1 MNGVRTMRDRFVILA
16 DESADWKV
24 AGLRQLER
32 LAFALNEFAQS
43 SGRETK
49 IDIILFWNPRTP
61 GPAQWEPP
69 ESLHTRIRLKTQ
81 FDTLEPG
88 ARILGT
94 HLFVGRNRLEQI
106 IAAVPRV
113 VDQEEIGDETELWN
127 KLASSVENVLRQ
139 YCANQRDSF
148 VCRYLIQPNEIP
160 GCESRFLREVGK
172 SNDGIV
178 ARFLNRPISRAVSRI
193 LLKTKI
199 TPNAWSVGSMIIP
212 LIGCLFLVRGTY
224 WGFVL
229 GTACYHLHSTLD
241 GCDGEIARAK
251 YLDSE
256 RGRRLD
262 AFCDL
267 GVTILLALSLGAGLY
282 RHRAG
287 VNFAPLLYLLEGFVS
302 ALLVALQWWISDR
315 SNTSFGHLS
324 RRALGITE
332 TRSESGSLRAFPKS
346 IFAGARWLL
355 IEVTKRDVAQLFF
368 VLLAIAGATAWILHF
383 LFAYAVVGFVLT
395 VTALSLSSSSQ
406 RPDQLLPN

>member
-1 MNGVRTMRDRFVILA
+1 VSDVRTMDDRFLILA

-32 LAFALNEFAQS
+32 LTFALNEFAQS
-43 SGRETK
+43 IGRNTK
-49 IDIILFWNPRTP
+49 IDITVFWNPGTAS
-61 GPAQWEPP
+61 PAQWKPP
-69 ESLHTRIRLKTQ
+69 DSLHTRIRLKTQ
-81 FDTLEPG
+81 SDTLEPG
-88 ARILGT
+88 ARILDT

-106 IAAVPRV
+106 IAAAPTVF
-113 VDQEEIGDETELWN
+113 DEAKIGDQTELWN
-127 KLASSVENVLRQ
+127 KLASNVENVLRQ
-139 YCANQRDSF
+139 YCANQRGSF
-148 VCRYLIQPNEIP
+148 VCHYLVQSNEIAI
-160 GCESRFLREVGK
+160 CEGRFLREVGK

-178 ARFLNRPISRAVSRI
+178 ARLLNRPISRSVSRI

-199 TPNAWSVGSMIIP
+199 TPNAWSVGTMIIP
-212 LIGCLFLVRGTY
+212 LIGCLFLVRGSY

-229 GTACYHLHSTLD
+229 GTASYHLHSALD

-256 RGRRLD
+256 RGRRVD

-267 GVTILLALSLGAGLY
+267 GVTILLALSLGVGLY
-282 RHRAG
+282 REEAALSSARL
-287 VNFAPLLYLLEGFVS
+287 VYLLEGFVS

-332 TRSESGSLRAFPKS
+332 TKSEAGSVRASPKS

-355 IEVTKRDVAQLFF
+355 IEATKRDVAQFF
-368 VLLAIAGATAWILHF
+368 FLLLAITGATAWILHF
-383 LFAYAVVGFVLT
+383 LFAYALFGFALT
-395 VTALSLSSSSQ
+395 LTALSLSGPSPRS
-406 RPDQLLPN
+406 D